1 MEEIL
6 GETYDDTLY
15 DGPSDVL
22 SENDG
27 DNNLDNENYS
37 DSGPEIAKNKIDK

>member
-1 MEEIL
+1 MVSASRQILSVEEIL
-6 GETYDDTLY
+6 GETYSDTLY

-27 DNNLDNENYS
+27 DDNRQ
-37 DSGPEIAKNKIDK
+37 